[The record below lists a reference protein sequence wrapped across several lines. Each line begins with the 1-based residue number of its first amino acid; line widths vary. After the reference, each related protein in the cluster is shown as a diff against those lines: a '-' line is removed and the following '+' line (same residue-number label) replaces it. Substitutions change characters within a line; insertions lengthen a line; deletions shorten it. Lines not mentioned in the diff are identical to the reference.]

1 MSAQDRIVLLQK
13 QLSIA
18 IKALKD
24 IRDNGISWTV
34 AESALDEIERIK
46 LTQEG
51 RSLTCPYSSV
61 PNPTF
66 AAT

>member
-51 RSLTCPYSSV
+51 RSLTCP
-61 PNPTF
+61 
-66 AAT
+66 